1 MSGAHGGGTRDR
13 DTIER
18 ELRVLA
24 SVRSAYRERGA
35 AMPSIDQMDALLDE
49 LIELTGRGKH
59 RWESGNSDA
68 RPSLWR

>member
-1 MSGAHGGGTRDR
+1 MSGAYGGGTRDR

-24 SVRSAYRERGA
+24 SVRSAYRERGG

-49 LIELTGRGKH
+49 LIALRGRGRH
-59 RWESGNSDA
+59 RREDDNSEA

>member
-24 SVRSAYRERGA
+24 SVRSAYRERGG

-49 LIELTGRGKH
+49 LIALRGRGRH
-59 RWESGNSDA
+59 RREDDNSEA